1 MRRVLFVILVLAGAG
16 AYVLTSA
23 GAKQK
28 ESGSEYTVE
37 FDNAFGL
44 VKGGDVK
51 VAGVRAG
58 KISKL
63 RLDKKNL
70 KALVDFK
77 LTREGFGSLR
87 SDVTCESR
95 PQSLIG
101 EYFIDCT
108 PGKSPTKLKPGA
120 TIPVDHTTS
129 TIPADLI
136 NNIMR
141 RPYRERLRIILNEL
155 GAGVGGRAED
165 LNATIRRASPALRE
179 TDKVLQILGNQNQVL
194 KDLTTNADVVVGDL
208 AKNRRN
214 VGRFVKETEDAATAS
229 AERRR
234 DIAAGLHRLPT
245 FLRELKPTLAELGA
259 TADASTPYLRDLN
272 ASAGQLERF
281 LDDLGPFAESSRGN
295 VRSLAKTADAGR
307 PAIRSARPTV
317 AELTKT
323 TEKAPELANNLEI
336 VLRDL
341 DDRGRA
347 VEKDKR
353 SPGGQG
359 YTGFEAVLSYIFDQM
374 MAINVFDENGY
385 ILKVNLSASE
395 CSEYQNADSIKR
407 KEKESP
413 GFISRCLAGLGP
425 NQPGVTTADP
435 TDTGV
440 EDPGHPSPKAQSK
453 KGKKGKKKTKQ
464 QRDQEKSKN
473 APGQPDLKKAL
484 EKLLKGGGGGNVP
497 NVPSPALPNVQ
508 VPNVPLPNVPVP
520 NVPGVTNGSGQNGQS
535 VDPNALLDYLL
546 SP

>member
-1 MRRVLFVILVLAGAG
+1 MRRVLLVMLALAGAG
-16 AYVLTSA
+16 AYALTST
-23 GAKQK
+23 GAKE
-28 ESGSEYTVE
+28 ESGSSFTVE

-58 KISKL
+58 TISKL
-63 RLDKKNL
+63 RLDKQSKR
-70 KALVDFK
+70 ALVDFE
-77 LTREGFGSLR
+77 LTKQGFGSLR
-87 SDVTCESR
+87 RDTTCESR

-108 PGKSPTKLKPGA
+108 PGKSPAKLEAGA
-120 TIPVDHTTS
+120 TIPVEQTTS
-129 TIPADLI
+129 TIPADLLA
-136 NNIMR
+136 NVMR
-141 RPYRERLRIILNEL
+141 RPYRERLRIILDEL

-179 TDKVLQILGNQNQVL
+179 TDKVLDILARQNQVL
-194 KDLTTNADVVVGDL
+194 KDLTTNADTVIGDL
-208 AKNRRN
+208 AGNRKN
-214 VGRFVKETEDAATAS
+214 VGRFVKEAEDVATTS
-229 AERRR
+229 AERRQ
-234 DIAAGLHRLPT
+234 DIAEGLERLPT
-245 FLRELKPTLAELGA
+245 FLRELRPTMAELGA

-281 LDDLGPFAESSRGN
+281 LNDVGPFAEASREN
-295 VRSLAKTADAGR
+295 VRTLAETADTAR
-307 PAIRSARPTV
+307 PAIRSATPTV
-317 AELTKT
+317 AELTKAT
-323 TEKAPELANNLEI
+323 AKAPELANNLEI

-341 DDRGRA
+341 DDRKRA

-359 YTGFEAVLSYIFDQM
+359 YTGFEAFLSYVFDQM
-374 MAINVFDENGY
+374 MAINIFDENGY

-413 GFISRCLAGLGP
+413 GFISRCLAALGP

-440 EDPGHPSPKAQSK
+440 EDPGHEPHSSGKAKRKSER
-453 KGKKGKKKTKQ
+453 GA
-464 QRDQEKSKN
+464 REQERKSRN

-484 EKLLKGGGGGNVP
+484 EQLLKNGGGNAPHVP
-497 NVPSPALPNVQ
+497 APALPNLQ
-508 VPNVPLPNVPVP
+508 VPSVPLPNVPAP
-520 NVPGVTNGSGQNGQS
+520 NVPGVTQGGGSGGQS
-535 VDPNALLDYLL
+535 VDPKPLLDYLL

>member
-16 AYVLTSA
+16 AYALTGT
-23 GAKQK
+23 GAKE
-28 ESGSEYTVE
+28 ESGSKFTVE

-58 KISKL
+58 TVSKL
-63 RLDKKNL
+63 RLNKKTNR
-70 KALVDFK
+70 ALVDFE
-77 LTREGFGSLR
+77 LTKAGFGSLR
-87 SDVTCESR
+87 EDTTCESR

-108 PGKSPTKLKPGA
+108 PGKSAAKLKPGA
-120 TIPVDHTTS
+120 TIPVERTTS
-129 TIPADLI
+129 TIPADLLA
-136 NNIMR
+136 NIMR

-179 TDKVLQILGNQNQVL
+179 TDRVLAVLARQSEVL
-194 KDLTTNADVVVGDL
+194 KDLTTNADTVIGDL
-208 AKNRRN
+208 AGNRKN
-214 VGRFVKETEDAATAS
+214 VGRFVKEAEDAATAS
-229 AERRR
+229 ADRRR
-234 DIAAGLHRLPT
+234 DIAEGLERLPT
-245 FLRELKPTLAELGA
+245 FLRELKPTMAELGA

-281 LDDLGPFAESSRGN
+281 LNDLGPFAESSKLN
-295 VRSLAKTADAGR
+295 VRTLAKTADTAR
-307 PAIRSARPTV
+307 PAIESAKPTV

-341 DDRGRA
+341 DDRNRA

-353 SPGGQG
+353 SPGGKG
-359 YTGFEAVLSYIFDQM
+359 YTGFEAFLSYVFDQM
-374 MAINVFDENGY
+374 MAINIFDENGY
-385 ILKVNLSASE
+385 ILKVNLAASE
-395 CSEYQNADSIKR
+395 CSQYQNADSVKR

-440 EDPGHPSPKAQSK
+440 DDPGHPQPKARSK
-453 KGKKGKKKTKQ
+453 KGKKKQSKQ
-464 QRDQEKSKN
+464 QKDQAKSKN

-484 EKLLKGGGGGNVP
+484 EDLLKKGGGGNTP
-497 NVPSPALPNVQ
+497 SVPSPALPNVN
-508 VPNVPLPNVPVP
+508 VPSVPLPNVPVP
-520 NVPGVTNGSGQNGQS
+520 NVPGVTGGGGSGGQS
-535 VDPNALLDYLL
+535 VDPKALLDYLL

>member
-1 MRRVLFVILVLAGAG
+1 VKRVLVVTLVLATAA
-16 AYVLTSA
+16 AYVLTTS
-23 GAKQK
+23 GAKEEKGNQF
-28 ESGSEYTVE
+28 TVE

-58 KISKL
+58 QVTTL
-63 RLDKKNL
+63 RLDRKTKR
-70 KALVDFK
+70 ALIDFK
-77 LTREGFGSLR
+77 ITKQGFGDLR
-87 SDVTCESR
+87 SDTYCESR

-108 PGKSPTKLKPGA
+108 PGKSPDKLKPGA
-120 TIPVDHTTS
+120 TIRVEHTAS
-129 TIPADLI
+129 TIPADLLA
-136 NNIMR
+136 NIMR

-165 LNATIRRASPALRE
+165 VNATIRRASPALRE
-179 TDKVLQILGNQNQVL
+179 TDKVLKVLARQNQVL
-194 KDLTTNADVVVGDL
+194 KDLTSNADVVIGDL
-208 AKNRRN
+208 AENHDD
-214 VGRFVKETEDAATAS
+214 VGRFVKETEDVATAS

-234 DIAAGLHRLPT
+234 DLADGLKRLPT
-245 FLRELKPTLAELGA
+245 FLRELRPTMSELGA

-272 ASAGQLERF
+272 ASAGQLTRF
-281 LDDLGPFAESSRGN
+281 LENLGPFSESSRVN
-295 VRSLAKTADAGR
+295 VRTLAKTADVGR
-307 PAIRSARPTV
+307 PAVRAARPTV

-323 TEKAPELANNLEI
+323 TEKAPELANNLEM

-374 MAINVFDENGY
+374 MAINVYDENGH
-385 ILKVNLSASE
+385 ILKINLSASE
-395 CSEYQNADSIKR
+395 CSEYQNADSLRR

-413 GFISRCLAGLGP
+413 GFTKRCLAALGP

-435 TDTGV
+435 SDTGV
-440 EDPGHPSPKAQSK
+440 DDPGHEPSAASRKRAKK
-453 KGKKGKKKTKQ
+453 KGKRGARNEPKKSENT
-464 QRDQEKSKN
+464 
-473 APGQPDLKKAL
+473 PGQPDLKKAL
-484 EKLLKGGGGGNVP
+484 ERLLGGGGGTNKPATPAVP
-497 NVPSPALPNVQ
+497 NVTLPSVPKVPSVPGAPNVT
-508 VPNVPLPNVPVP
+508 
-520 NVPGVTNGSGQNGQS
+520 PGGSGGQS
-535 VDPNALLDYLL
+535 VDPKALLDYLL

>member
-1 MRRVLFVILVLAGAG
+1 MRRVLAVTLVLATAA
-16 AYVLTSA
+16 AYVLTSS
-23 GAKQK
+23 GAKEEQGR
-28 ESGSEYTVE
+28 EFTVE

-58 KISKL
+58 KISTL
-63 RLDKKNL
+63 RVDRKSLR
-70 KALVDFK
+70 ALVDFK
-77 LTREGFGSLR
+77 LTKQGFGDLR
-87 SDVTCESR
+87 ADVYCESR

-108 PGKSPTKLKPGA
+108 PGKSAEKLKPGA
-120 TIPVDHTTS
+120 KIPVERTAS
-129 TIPADLI
+129 TIPADLLA
-136 NNIMR
+136 NIMR

-165 LNATIRRASPALRE
+165 VNATVRRASPALRE
-179 TDKVLQILGNQNQVL
+179 TDKVLKILARQNQVL
-194 KDLTTNADVVVGDL
+194 KDLTTNADTVIGDL
-208 AKNRRN
+208 ADNRRN
-214 VGRFVKETEDAATAS
+214 VGRFVKETEDAATTS
-229 AERRR
+229 AERRV
-234 DIAAGLHRLPT
+234 ALQEGLQRLPT
-245 FLRELKPTLAELGA
+245 FLRELRPTMSELGA

-281 LDDLGPFAESSRGN
+281 LENLGPFSESSRVN
-295 VRSLAKTADAGR
+295 VRTLAKMADVGR
-307 PAIRSARPTV
+307 PAVRSAQPTV

-374 MAINVFDENGY
+374 MAINIFDENGH
-385 ILKVNLSASE
+385 ILKINLSASE
-395 CSEYQNADSIKR
+395 CSEYQNADSLRR
-407 KEKESP
+407 KEKETP
-413 GFISRCLAGLGP
+413 GFLKRCLAGLGP
-425 NQPGVTTADP
+425 NQPGVTTPDP

-440 EDPGHPSPKAQSK
+440 DDPGHEPQPPSSRSRSKK
-453 KGKKGKKKTKQ
+453 KGKRRAARKPEQ
-464 QRDQEKSKN
+464 KSEN
-473 APGQPDLKKAL
+473 TPGQPDLKKAL
-484 EKLLKGGGGGNVP
+484 ERLLGGGGGTNKPVPAVP
-497 NVPSPALPNVQ
+497 NVTLPSVPQLPKVPG
-508 VPNVPLPNVPVP
+508 VPNVNV
-520 NVPGVTNGSGQNGQS
+520 NPGGSGGQS
-535 VDPNALLDYLL
+535 ADPKALLDYLL